1 MENEIRGRLE
11 ELGLDQEQINEL
23 EPLLEEREIPEGELR
38 APVEDLKTQFSLET
52 DWRKR
57 AAIAARIIS
66 QHLEEGY

>member
-38 APVEDLKTQFSLET
+38 APVEDLKTQLSLET